1 MVFGTQRATTIMN
14 TVISFYP
21 ESHPLF
27 PVLSPSPGTMQDWVM
42 GKRTLDP
49 PKGLIPEG
57 RTGDSWAH
65 LSCFSAYSN
74 ILIRRTRSVLR
85 FSCPFLSPWRK
96 AT

>member
-1 MVFGTQRATTIMN
+1 
-14 TVISFYP
+14 
-21 ESHPLF
+21 
-27 PVLSPSPGTMQDWVM
+27 M
-42 GKRTLDP
+42 GKRTLD